1 MPEQT
6 RPRCVK
12 KGLAEGILRSRT
24 TRSLKHLEAAGS
36 TDSELKTLKLS
47 A

>member
-12 KGLAEGILRSRT
+12 KGLAEFFYGPERQEASNTSRQQ
-24 TRSLKHLEAAGS
+24 EALIQS
-36 TDSELKTLKLS
+36 
-47 A
+47 